1 MTVLIWNFFIK
12 HFAILQTCLW
22 DENECSSYFILKY
35 CFIEY
40 RRNNFGHSIILPPMA
55 AILACINSVAHIVSL
70 SLIFSVIQSFHDRK
84 GKLGLIPSAS
94 ADNMLS
100 NLSILDRIICFG
112 TELLHQR
119 TSPRECHKSARSHL
133 SALFTL
139 LDRRVFYEA
148 QRQAARDLDLRIR
161 I

>member
-1 MTVLIWNFFIK
+1 
-12 HFAILQTCLW
+12 
-22 DENECSSYFILKY
+22 
-35 CFIEY
+35 
-40 RRNNFGHSIILPPMA
+40 MA
-55 AILACINSVAHIVSL
+55 AILACINSVAHISVSVAHIQCFPEL
-70 SLIFSVIQSFHDRK
+70 SERFHDRK
-84 GKLGLIPSAS
+84 GKLELIPSSS